1 MALLVEPS
9 AHVSNLGAQGQINSL
24 LSQIKGL
31 RKQLTVLQKQ
41 LRESTD
47 PMEQTLLLKQIMDLQ
62 RLIDMQ
68 EQQIAN
74 IQEAEKR
81 KQEQRDKINGTKA
94 A

>member
-9 AHVSNLGAQGQINSL
+9 AHVSDMGVQGQINSL

-62 RLIDMQ
+62 RLIEMQ

-74 IQEAEKR
+74 IQQAEKR